1 MEIQNGFETVFDSLP
16 ALELLGNWPILP
28 GPNIEIV

>member
-1 MEIQNGFETVFDSLP
+1 MGIQNGFKPIFDSLP